1 MVFKKS
7 SVNRYWPNGLSVFN
21 LIFKDFQ
28 RNFKKRKEKNKIKEN
43 ERKFSMTGCMM
54 ASQSSVRF
62 LGILKPPDS
71 DHLEIDEGDLFWSSS
86 SDSSPYATSPS
97 PPTHLNRSRNH
108 FKTSISGLS
117 AALNDDHHLVR
128 RKSTLNPSVSAARV
142 IPQVNSNSN
151 PNGMAKFHQSAP
163 VNVPAWPK
171 HKKGGFDAF
180 DEFDEMEYQ
189 LDEDEMVPPH
199 VIVAKAHVTLSVFE
213 GVGRTLKGRDL
224 RRVRNAVFQQTGFLD

>member
-1 MVFKKS
+1 MTRCMMS
-7 SVNRYWPNGLSVFN
+7 STP
-21 LIFKDFQ
+21 
-28 RNFKKRKEKNKIKEN
+28 
-43 ERKFSMTGCMM
+43 M
-54 ASQSSVRF
+54 ASQPSLRF

-86 SDSSPYATSPS
+86 SESSPYGTSPS

-108 FKTSISGLS
+108 FKTAISGLS
-117 AALNDDHHLVR
+117 AALNDDNHLVR
-128 RKSTLNPSVSAARV
+128 RKSTLNPTVSTASNARI
-142 IPQVNSNSN
+142 IPQVNSKPN
-151 PNGMAKFHQSAP
+151 PNGVAKFYQSAP

-180 DEFDEMEYQ
+180 EDLDETDFEI
-189 LDEDEMVPPH
+189 DEDEMVPPH
-199 VIVAKAHVTLSVFE
+199 VIVARAHVTLSVFE